1 MDPTERPPIPP
12 LSLRGRL
19 GSVAGRAAGQLSR
32 AMGRGDGT
40 VIGGIVASR
49 VDPRFLRRLTQGKT
63 VVLLTGTNGKT
74 TTSHMT
80 ATALGTAG
88 PVAFNAD
95 GSNMEP
101 GLVMTL
107 ARDPH
112 APTVL
117 LEVDEAILDLAVQ
130 ATRPRAIMLLNL
142 SREYTRG
149 VLMRDL
155 ARGWKATISRID
167 WPCTIVANADDP
179 LVVDAVSEAPEVCWV
194 AGGMTWPDDA
204 MVCPRCLAATM
215 TFTGADDWS
224 CPNCGLHRPVAA
236 WSLQGETIQ
245 GPSGSAD
252 LQLGTTG
259 RWTRGNALFAV
270 ATAATLGVDPGAAVA
285 AIAGI
290 TNVRGRYAPHD
301 IDGHETRV
309 YLVKNPS
316 GWREALSLAIGGHPI
331 VFAMETFGVKDMAPQ
346 WDVSFEGLRQT
357 RVAIGGQRS
366 RDLAVLLALHG
377 IPFERF
383 DDPIAAVK
391 SMPPGPVDVIANY
404 TAFVDFKHRF
414 EH

>member
-12 LSLRGRL
+12 LSMRGRL
-19 GSVAGRAAGQLSR
+19 GSVAGRAAGRLSR
-32 AMGRGDGT
+32 ALGRGDGT

-49 VDPRFLRRLTQGKT
+49 VDPRFLRRLTIGKT
-63 VVLLTGTNGKT
+63 VVLLSGTNGKT

-80 ATALGTAG
+80 ATALATAG

-117 LEVDEAILDLAVQ
+117 LEVDEAILGLAVRN
-130 ATRPRAIMLLNL
+130 TRPRAIMLLNL

-149 VLMRDL
+149 VLMRDIARHWKETL
-155 ARGWKATISRID
+155 ASID

-179 LVVDAVSEAPEVCWV
+179 LIVDAVGDAPDVVWV
-194 AGGMTWPDDA
+194 AGGMTWPDDSQ
-204 MVCPRCLAATM
+204 VCPRCLATTM
-215 TFTGADDWS
+215 TFEGTDDWH
-224 CPNCGLHRPVAA
+224 CDGCGLRRPTAL
-236 WSLQGETIQ
+236 WSLQGETIH
-245 GPSGSAD
+245 GPTGAVD
-252 LQLGTTG
+252 LHLGTTG

-270 ATAATLGVDPGAAVA
+270 ATAATLGVDPPRAVE
-285 AIAGI
+285 AIGGI

-301 IDGHETRV
+301 IDGRETRV

-331 VFAMETFGVKDMAPQ
+331 VFAMETFGVKDMAPP
-346 WDVSFEGLRQT
+346 WDVAFDGLRST

-366 RDLAVLLALHG
+366 RDLAVVLALHG

-383 DDPIAAVK
+383 DDPIEAIR

-404 TAFVDFKHRF
+404 TAFVEFKHRF
-414 EH
+414 DH